1 MHACMH
7 AHVQQ
12 QQHDMSA
19 QLHLKWYPDQQ
30 VGVAVVVVV
39 VEAEGEKAV
48 LRKSM
53 KGHLRTCMPSLT

>member
-1 MHACMH
+1 MY

-12 QQHDMSA
+12 QQHDTSA

-39 VEAEGEKAV
+39 EAEGGKAV

-53 KGHLRTCMPSLT
+53 NGHLPHACQI